1 MNADT
6 RKLIMALRRCAKM
19 FVALL
24 ERILDGKEID

>member
-1 MNADT
+1 MNNDVY
-6 RKLIMALRRCAKM
+6 KLIKALRRCAKM